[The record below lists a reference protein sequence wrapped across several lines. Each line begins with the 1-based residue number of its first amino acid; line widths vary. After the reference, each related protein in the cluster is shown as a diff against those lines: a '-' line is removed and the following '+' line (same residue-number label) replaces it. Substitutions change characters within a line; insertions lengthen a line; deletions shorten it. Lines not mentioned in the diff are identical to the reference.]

1 MVENLKNAVD
11 SKAPLVAAER
21 KNEQSLNEKIDA
33 ILSKAIQDVEKYVRK
48 EKANPESNISTKL
61 KEIKNIKKSLGIE
74 EMPLY
79 IIPRSTEELG
89 RMLGNEVI
97 ANISLDASNTAF
109 ALEPLLLKSM
119 AEALAYK
126 ISKTAKIM
134 NDAEAGTPSFGEL
147 IAGLYLMVE
156 NIEKHNAVNAEAW
169 YNFGNMYATFVDILL
184 MVQSGANAEEG
195 TEAEEEKTK
204 KNEISIDDALNSK
217 ISKLWD
223 AGFILDEKSLASAW
237 SKISKK
243 YGLDELSD
251 TSSFEGFSN
260 LIHYEN
266 APSLSAIIQGKYEN
280 GLIETEMNLDLF
292 ILSEAAYMLLLKLG
306 EFIDL
311 ATESDE
317 EDYQI
322 KKIRKALWTK
332 LNTAKSKNNV
342 TAEFLKVFKDAVA
355 TLTKKP
361 SENQIPDKK
370 TIDGM
375 YV

>member
-1 MVENLKNAVD
+1 MVENLKDAVD
-11 SKAPLVAAER
+11 SKAPLAAAER

-33 ILSKAIQDVEKYVRK
+33 ILSRVAQDVEKYVK
-48 EKANPESNISTKL
+48 NEKANPESNISTKL

-74 EMPLY
+74 KMPLY
-79 IIPRSTEELG
+79 IIPGSAGELS
-89 RMLGNEVI
+89 RRLGNEVI
-97 ANISLDASNTAF
+97 ENIASEASNTAF

-126 ISKTAKIM
+126 ISETAETM
-134 NDAEAGTPSFGEL
+134 NTTGANIPSFEEL

-156 NIEKHNAVNAEAW
+156 NIEKYNAVDAKKW
-169 YNFGNMYATFVDILL
+169 YDFGNRYATFVDILL
-184 MVQSGANAEEG
+184 MVQSGANAEED
-195 TEAEEEKTK
+195 TEAEEEKPK

-237 SKISKK
+237 SKISEK
-243 YGLDELSD
+243 YGLDKLSA
-251 TSSFEGFSN
+251 TSSFEGFLR

-266 APSLSAIIQGKYEN
+266 TPSLSDIIQGQYEK
-280 GLIETEMNLDLF
+280 GLVEAKMNLDLF
-292 ILSEAAYMLLLKLG
+292 ILSEAANMLLQKLE
-306 EFIDL
+306 EFTDL

-317 EDYQI
+317 EEYLV
-322 KKIRKALWTK
+322 KKIRKALMIELNKAK
-332 LNTAKSKNNV
+332 LKNNV
-342 TAEFLKVFKDAVA
+342 TAEFLKIFKDAVG
-355 TLTKKP
+355 TLTRKP

-375 YV
+375 YG

>member
-147 IAGLYLMVE
+147 IAGLYLIVE

-322 KKIRKALWTK
+322 KKIRKTLWTK

>member
-11 SKAPLVAAER
+11 SKAPLAAAER

-33 ILSKAIQDVEKYVRK
+33 ILSKAIQDVEKYVK
-48 EKANPESNISTKL
+48 NEKANPESNISTEL

-79 IIPRSTEELG
+79 IIPRSAEELS
-89 RMLGNEVI
+89 RRLGNEVI
-97 ANISLDASNTAF
+97 ANISSEASNTAF

-126 ISKTAKIM
+126 ISKTAETM
-134 NDAEAGTPSFGEL
+134 NTAGAGTPSFGEL
-147 IAGLYLMVE
+147 IAGLYLMIE
-156 NIEKHNAVNAEAW
+156 NIEKYNAVDAEAW
-169 YNFGNMYATFVDILL
+169 FDFGDKYAAFVDILL
-184 MVQSGANAEEG
+184 MIQSGVNAEEDI
-195 TEAEEEKTK
+195 EAEEEKPT

-237 SKISKK
+237 SKISEK
-243 YGLDELSD
+243 YGLDKLSA
-251 TSSFEGFSN
+251 TSSFEGFSR

-266 APSLSAIIQGKYEN
+266 TPSLSDIIQGQYEK
-280 GLIETEMNLDLF
+280 GLIETKMNLDLF
-292 ILSEAAYMLLLKLG
+292 ILSEAANMLLLKLG

-311 ATESDE
+311 AAESDE
-317 EDYQI
+317 EEYLI
-322 KKIRKALWTK
+322 KKIRKALVIELNKAK
-332 LNTAKSKNNV
+332 LKNNV
-342 TAEFLKVFKDAVA
+342 TAEFLKVFKDAVV
-355 TLTKKP
+355 TLTRKP

-375 YV
+375 YG

>member
-1 MVENLKNAVD
+1 
-11 SKAPLVAAER
+11 
-21 KNEQSLNEKIDA
+21 
-33 ILSKAIQDVEKYVRK
+33 
-48 EKANPESNISTKL
+48 
-61 KEIKNIKKSLGIE
+61 
-74 EMPLY
+74 
-79 IIPRSTEELG
+79 
-89 RMLGNEVI
+89 
-97 ANISLDASNTAF
+97 
-109 ALEPLLLKSM
+109 
-119 AEALAYK
+119 
-126 ISKTAKIM
+126 M

-147 IAGLYLMVE
+147 IAGLYLIVE

-184 MVQSGANAEEG
+184 MVQSGANTEED

-237 SKISKK
+237 SKISEK
-243 YGLDELSD
+243 YSLDKLSD
-251 TSSFEGFSN
+251 TSSSDISSSDISSFEGFLR

-266 APSLSAIIQGKYEN
+266 TPSLSKIIQGQYEN
-280 GLIETEMNLDLF
+280 GLVEAEMNLDLF

-317 EDYQI
+317 EENQI
-322 KKIRKALWTK
+322 KKIRKTLWTK

>member
-33 ILSKAIQDVEKYVRK
+33 ILSKAIQDVEKYVRN

-79 IIPRSTEELG
+79 IIPRSAEELG

-97 ANISLDASNTAF
+97 ANISSDASNTAF

-126 ISKTAKIM
+126 ISKTAKTM
-134 NDAEAGTPSFGEL
+134 NAAEAGTPSFGEL

-184 MVQSGANAEEG
+184 MVQSGANTEED
-195 TEAEEEKTK
+195 TEAGEEKTK

-237 SKISKK
+237 SKISEK
-243 YGLDELSD
+243 YGLDKLSA
-251 TSSFEGFSN
+251 TSSFEGFLR

-266 APSLSAIIQGKYEN
+266 TPSLSDIIQGQYEK
-280 GLIETEMNLDLF
+280 GLVEAKMNLDLF
-292 ILSEAAYMLLLKLG
+292 ILSEAANMLLLKLG
-306 EFIDL
+306 GFIDL

-317 EDYQI
+317 EEYLI
-322 KKIRKALWTK
+322 KKIRKALVIELNKAK
-332 LNTAKSKNNV
+332 LKNNV
-342 TAEFLKVFKDAVA
+342 TAEFLKVFKDAVV
-355 TLTKKP
+355 TLTRKH

-375 YV
+375 YG